1 MGQEWIIHLILMIVV
16 KNVPHQP
23 IRLPPHQPIH
33 PHLHRRLHPR
43 RRLRLPPHILR
54 RRQIPQPLQPPP
66 DLALH
71 LPQLILSLLPLPLNR
86 RPRPYQ
92 TLLFQALLPHLEPQL
107 LQPHYHQIPTTLL
120 VEAAVLFSAAFL
132 PSRHCCCWC
141 WHSCSISYR
150 SEPRPLSP
158 LRFFLSFC
166 PSRSYGDLKV
176 TTPRGAK
183 AGGFSE
189 ARPLNAPSE
198 RGTLF
203 RGLAVQAEGCFSR
216 RCGHGPDSSHR
227 STHASV
233 PLS

>member
-1 MGQEWIIHLILMIVV
+1 MPLPHHLLDNIMGQEWIIHLILMIVV
-16 KNVPHQP
+16 KNVPRQP

-132 PSRHCCCWC
+132 PSRHCCCCC

-150 SEPRPLSP
+150 SDLRPLSP

-166 PSRSYGDLKV
+166 PSRSYDDLKINKLINH
-176 TTPRGAK
+176 AW
-183 AGGFSE
+183 
-189 ARPLNAPSE
+189 LI
-198 RGTLF
+198 
-203 RGLAVQAEGCFSR
+203 SR
-216 RCGHGPDSSHR
+216 SSHR
-227 STHASV
+227 LAAMSQYDNSLLMTMHY
-233 PLS
+233 